1 MSPQVKK
8 FIEEN
13 IEYINRAEFKLL
25 YISLNAMWNSFSSTA
40 ETSRQISEFTE
51 VMLNA
56 GIDPLDYLEWI
67 PECYLYKSNT
77 YIKNLSSNKKLNDI
91 AANAFYLNSVLET
104 VNVNTEYVSRNAFCS
119 CANLRSVRLQSTIDI
134 ELDAFGSCSAL
145 TEVELPKTLQHISIF
160 AFDDCD
166 NLKSIEFKGT
176 VKDWL
181 NVKLESNWAGRSYE
195 LGTSVIEIKCI
206 DGIYNQMIL

>member
-25 YISLNAMWNSFSSTA
+25 YISLNAMWNPFGSTV

-67 PECYLYKSNT
+67 PECYLYMSDT
-77 YIKNLSSNKKLNDI
+77 GIRNLNSNKKLNDI
-91 AANAFYLNSVLET
+91 DFLSNLNHKEKIELI
-104 VNVNTEYVSRNAFCS
+104 VNGQCPTTCS
-119 CANLRSVRLQSTIDI
+119 C
-134 ELDAFGSCSAL
+134 
-145 TEVELPKTLQHISIF
+145 
-160 AFDDCD
+160 
-166 NLKSIEFKGT
+166 
-176 VKDWL
+176 
-181 NVKLESNWAGRSYE
+181 
-195 LGTSVIEIKCI
+195 
-206 DGIYNQMIL
+206 

>member
-1 MSPQVKK
+1 M
-8 FIEEN
+8 
-13 IEYINRAEFKLL
+13 
-25 YISLNAMWNSFSSTA
+25 
-40 ETSRQISEFTE
+40 
-51 VMLNA
+51 
-56 GIDPLDYLEWI
+56 
-67 PECYLYKSNT
+67 NT
-77 YIKNLSSNKKLNDI
+77 K
-91 AANAFYLNSVLET
+91 
-104 VNVNTEYVSRNAFCS
+104 YVSRNAFCY

-134 ELDAFGSCSAL
+134 ELDAFGSCRAL
-145 TEVELPKTLQHISIF
+145 TEVELPKTLQHISTF

>member
-25 YISLNAMWNSFSSTA
+25 YISLNAMWNSFGSTA

-51 VMLNA
+51 VMLKA

-67 PECYLYKSNT
+67 PACYLYMSDT
-77 YIKNLSSNKKLNDI
+77 GIKNLNSNRKLNDI
-91 AANAFYLNSVLET
+91 AANAFYLNRVLET
-104 VNVNTEYVSRNAFCS
+104 VNVNTKYVSRNAFCY

-145 TEVELPKTLQHISIF
+145 TEVELPKTLQHISMF

-181 NVKLESNWAGRSYE
+181 NVKLESNWAGRSDE
-195 LGTSVIEIKCI
+195 LGASVIKIKCI

>member
-13 IEYINRAEFKLL
+13 IEYINGAEFKLL
-25 YISLNAMWNSFSSTA
+25 YISLNAMWNSFGSTVK
-40 ETSRQISEFTE
+40 TVRQISEFTE
-51 VMLNA
+51 VMLKA

-67 PECYLYKSNT
+67 PECYLYMSDT
-77 YIKNLSSNKKLNDI
+77 GIKNLSSNKKLNDI
-91 AANAFYLNSVLET
+91 AANAFYLNPVLET
-104 VNVNTEYVSRNAFCS
+104 VNVNTEYVSRNAFCY
-119 CANLRSVRLQSTIDI
+119 CTNLRSVRLQSTIDI
-134 ELDAFGSCSAL
+134 ELDAFGSCRAL
-145 TEVELPKTLQHISIF
+145 TEVELPKTLQHISTF